1 MAFTFDST
9 PASSVS
15 NSYLSVQEADDYF
28 GGRFGADKW
37 STFSNTQKQQLLV
50 TSTKQL
56 ETAVYG
62 GRRSKQIQSLQWP
75 RVGLIDGDGYTIVDT
90 EIPKKLKEAT
100 CEMAFWIWTEEDR
113 LLSDTEILQ
122 VDTYKV
128 GPIDIA
134 VNKERIVF
142 PPKVE
147 EMIKSIGP
155 GVLVDAVTSNTISSV
170 RLSR

>member
-9 PASSVS
+9 PGSSTT
-15 NSYLSVQEADDYF
+15 NSYLSVEEANDYF

-37 STFSNTQKQQLLV
+37 STFSNTQKQQLLA
-50 TSTKQL
+50 TATKQL
-56 ETAVYG
+56 DTAVFG

-75 RVGLIDGDGYTIVDT
+75 RFGLTDTDGYAIEDT
-90 EIPKKLKEAT
+90 VIPTKLKEAT
-100 CEMAFWIWTEEDR
+100 CEMAYWIWTEEDR

-128 GPIDIA
+128 GPIDVQ

-155 GVLVDAVTSNTISSV
+155 GVLVDASTANTISSV